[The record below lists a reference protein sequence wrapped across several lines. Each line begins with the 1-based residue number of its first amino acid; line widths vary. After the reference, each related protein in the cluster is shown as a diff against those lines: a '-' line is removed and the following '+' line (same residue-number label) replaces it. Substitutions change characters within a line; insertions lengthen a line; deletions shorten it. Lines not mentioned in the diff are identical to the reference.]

1 MFWKSSLRRRIIA
14 SFVAITTLV
23 CLLFS
28 TLVFAFA
35 YSIEDS
41 LLEEGLRA
49 EATRQQAQWR
59 AAGGLPAPG
68 SDGPG
73 HDGIVVHLSPV
84 TFPADLRDAFAQ
96 EPGRKEYTGTDG
108 RHYHV
113 LAFPLPVYEQTAFA
127 VTEVSSRLVVRP
139 IFDKML
145 NFLIGCSLAA
155 LLLTALVGHW
165 LARRATAPLER
176 LAGSMSSLVGGQI
189 PQIDVKGFPGNEIGV
204 LALALSD
211 AFDRIRAFL
220 DREKAFTRD
229 ASHELRT
236 PLAVIRG
243 ATEILEA
250 QADLTARPRQTLHRI
265 AHAAREM
272 QQTIEL
278 LLSLARE
285 EHVATAP
292 RPVRLLAVIEAS
304 VLGVGD
310 RFGPG
315 NQVRIDVPERVELRI
330 DEAILARIL
339 DNLLT
344 NAYQHAPNGTVTIG
358 FAAPATLTI
367 ADDGPGIPGQILVG
381 TPFSKGS
388 NSPGWG
394 LGLSIVHRLCERAG
408 IGLTVENIQP
418 TGTLIRLDDLPV
430 MVEPA

>member
-49 EATRQQAQWR
+49 EATQQQTHWQAV
-59 AAGGLPAPG
+59 GGLSVA
-68 SDGPG
+68 G
-73 HDGIVVHLSPV
+73 HGGIDVHLSPD
-84 TFPADLRDAFAQ
+84 TFPADLRAAFVQ
-96 EPGRKEYTGTDG
+96 EPGRREYTGTDG

-113 LAFPLPVYEQTAFA
+113 LAFPLPASEQMAYA

-189 PQIDVKGFPGNEIGV
+189 PQIDVQAFPGNEIGV

-250 QADLTARPRQTLHRI
+250 QADLPARPRQTLHRI

-285 EHVATAP
+285 EAVAAP
-292 RPVRLLAVIEAS
+292 PGPVRLLAVIEAS

-310 RFGPG
+310 RFAPG

-330 DEAILARIL
+330 DDAILARIL

-344 NAYQHAPNGTVTIG
+344 NAFQHAPNGTVTIR
-358 FAAPATLTI
+358 FAAPGTLMI
-367 ADDGPGIPGQILVG
+367 ADDGPGIPDQIQVG

-408 IGLTVENIQP
+408 ICLTVENVQP
-418 TGTLIRLDDLPV
+418 TGTLIQLNDLPV
-430 MVEPA
+430 LAEHP